1 MKKLD
6 FNLLSENIEKAAN
19 YALENDNVSSSSYY
33 VYQKGNLTYKKHFGC
48 DLKDSSPI
56 GDKTIFRL
64 ASMTK
69 PITAFAMM
77 ILIDRGL
84 VSLDTPAKNFIPGL
98 SKIHVINPEGE
109 DLGEVKRDV
118 TIRHLLTHTS
128 GIVSLKPISLTD
140 YEKTSLKASV
150 HGFLKNGLDFE
161 PFTTSAYSGVAAFNI
176 AALIIEMVSGMSYP
190 DFLKKELFTPLNMT
204 DTAFIPTEEQERRII
219 TMHAKVDGKSVFGK
233 TYPGCI
239 FGDYPWTH
247 PLGGAGLFSS
257 LSDYAAFAKMLLSE
271 GVTEDG
277 KILVSKETFRFMKT
291 PLVPPGVMPHNIYSW
306 GLGVRVITNP
316 NYKILPVGA
325 FGWSGAYGPHF
336 WIDPENEVCAV
347 FMKNSQFDGGAG
359 NKSAVRFE
367 QAVFDSFKPTGA

>member
-1 MKKLD
+1 MKNLD
-6 FNLLSENIEKAAN
+6 LTLLSENIEKVAN
-19 YALENDNVSSSSYY
+19 YDLENNNVSASSYY
-33 VYQKGNLTYKKHFGC
+33 VYQKGNLTYKQHFGC
-48 DLKDSSPI
+48 NLKDSSPV
-56 GDKTIFRL
+56 GDGTIFRL

-84 VSLDTPAKNFIPGL
+84 ISLDTKVKDFFPEL
-98 SKIHVINPEGE
+98 SGVHVITPAGE
-109 DLGEVKRDV
+109 DLGEAKSDV
-118 TIRHLLTHTS
+118 TVLNLLSHTS
-128 GIVSLKPISLTD
+128 GIGSLKSPTFTLE
-140 YEKTSLKASV
+140 EKSDAEKMVKA
-150 HGFLKNGLDFE
+150 FLKNNLDFE
-161 PFTTSAYSGVAAFNI
+161 PGTRADYSPVAAFSV
-176 AALIIEMVSGMSYP
+176 ALLIVEKVSGLPFYE
-190 DFLKKELFTPLNMT
+190 FLKKEIFTPLGMT
-204 DTAFIPTEEQERRII
+204 DTAFIPTDEQEKRII
-219 TMHAKVDGKSVFGK
+219 AMHSKVDDKNAIGDMPS
-233 TYPGCI
+233 GCI
-239 FGDYPWTH
+239 FGDFPWTN

-316 NYKILPVGA
+316 DYKILPVGA

-359 NKSAVRFE
+359 NKSAMRFE
-367 QAVFDSFKPTGA
+367 EAVYKSFKE